1 MKGFKMSDD
10 EKTGIKASFSELQE
24 RLKGGKDSFGRLM
37 REVVDTGVCTH
48 CGACAAS
55 CEFVNWDIDAE
66 KPKLV
71 GKCTGC
77 GVCYAQCPRTIIA
90 PRDLIG
96 RFQAA
101 YTGKALNPEIKG
113 QDGGVVTALLLY
125 ALDKKLI
132 DCAVV
137 TAKSPTEPWK
147 PEPKIVFTKEELLE
161 TSGSIYSH
169 CQTLIGLLDAIKQGN
184 HSIGFVGT
192 PCNIDAV
199 YKMWKAPFGLVHMY
213 MRANILAIGLFC
225 MDSFS
230 YEGLR
235 IFLENNKL
243 SLNDIE
249 KMTISKGKMQF
260 IQKNGKILEVKVGD
274 LDRYRSSSCHYCLD
288 LTSEHSD
295 ISVGS
300 VGSAP
305 GYSTILARTGIGHE
319 VLLDAAEM
327 GYLELQPL
335 PRNKLNLVLN
345 LARIKKAQLYTL
357 RHRRKYVFGVEAMAS
372 APSGELMEATSE
384 VTEPDKFLAQAALRQ
399 KSIKLSAT
407 NLSPDLKKIE
417 LKMIN
422 NSGLSLE
429 NVHISISHVTEFF
442 EDHKWITNIDIWYP
456 FEELEFTYSRVEE
469 NENEYL
475 CQIEDSLGTI
485 FSKKIDMKALLAK
498 LEKEKEKKQ
507 ESEKEKKPE

>member
-1 MKGFKMSDD
+1 MSDD
-10 EKTGIKASFSELQE
+10 EKVGIKASFTELQE

-48 CGACAAS
+48 CGACVAT
-55 CEFVNWDIDAE
+55 CEFLVWDESE
-66 KPKLV
+66 KPKLT

-101 YTGKALNPEIKG
+101 YTGRALNPEIKG

-125 ALDKKLI
+125 ALEKKLI

-147 PEPKIVFTKEELLE
+147 PEPKVVFTKEELLE
-161 TSGSIYSH
+161 TSGSVYSH
-169 CQTLIGLLDAIKQGN
+169 CQTLIGLIDAIKQGY

-199 YKMWKAPFGLVHMY
+199 YKMWNAPFGLVHMY

-230 YEGLR
+230 HEGLR
-235 IFLENNKL
+235 IFLENNKISL
-243 SLNDIE
+243 SDVE

-260 IQKNGKILEVKVGD
+260 IQKNGKILEVRVGD

-300 VGSAP
+300 VGSVP
-305 GYSTILARTGIGHE
+305 GFSTIFTRTGIGHE
-319 VLLDAAEM
+319 VLLDATEM

-345 LARIKKAQLYTL
+345 LARMKKAQLYTL
-357 RHRRKYVFGVEAMAS
+357 RHRRKYVFGVEEVPS
-372 APSGELMEATSE
+372 APSVELMEATSE
-384 VTEPDKFLAQAALRQ
+384 AKEPEKLLAQAASRQ
-399 KSIKLSAT
+399 KAIKLSAT
-407 NLSPDLKKIE
+407 NLSPDLSKIE

-429 NVHISISHVTEFF
+429 KIRIVISHVTEFF
-442 EDHKWITNIDIWYP
+442 EDHKWLTTIDIWYP
-456 FEELEFTYSRVEE
+456 FEELEFTYPRVQED
-469 NENEYL
+469 ENEYL

-485 FSKKIDMKALLAK
+485 FSRKIDVQALLAK

-507 ESEKEKKPE
+507 ESEKEKKSE